1 MNSCSE
7 APFLP
12 QDNPEKYRGPLSRK
26 RGHDSYAAYDRAR
39 EQRYT
44 APLRPSEMPY
54 EKKTTMFPKCC
65 KSPISRVPKR
75 SESMYTK
82 IHNGPHTPKRS
93 GTCVRAPCVSE
104 DRSEQSPF
112 PVPGDEA
119 SVRIFPRG
127 PTERSYTVCRRFP
140 PMRRLKN
147 LDGSARFLYGGARSI
162 PNVCSQTV
170 GFHLCGQNSAHAP
183 PRRPFH

>member
-54 EKKTTMFPKCC
+54 EKKTTAFPKRCR
-65 KSPISRVPKR
+65 SPTFRA
-75 SESMYTK
+75 
-82 IHNGPHTPKRS
+82 PKRS
-93 GTCVRAPCVSE
+93 GPMHMKTRNRPHTRRQAGTCARASYVSE
-104 DRSEQSPF
+104 ARSEPSPAL
-112 PVPGDEA
+112 VREDEA

-162 PNVCSQTV
+162 PNVCLQTV